1 MKNNIAVVMG
11 GYSSEYE
18 ISLQSGNF
26 VCRELDTDL
35 FKVFKVHILKN
46 EWYVVDDSGAKHPI
60 DKGDF
65 SAVIDGN
72 KVHFDCVFN
81 MIHGTPGENGL
92 LQGYLETIGVP
103 QTASDFYAS
112 ALTFNKR
119 DCISVLKD
127 YGIPTARNYFLHRGD
142 PMDEEE
148 ILKIVGLPCFVKAN
162 RSGSSFGIS
171 KVKTREE
178 LKPAI
183 YHSLEEDDEVI
194 IESFLE
200 GREMDVGVI
209 QYKGKIRALPV
220 TEIISENE
228 FFDYEAK
235 YLGKSQE
242 ITPAEISKKQTRE
255 LQELSIRIFKLL
267 RIKGFARAE
276 YIYHNGKPHFME
288 INTCPGMSPASI
300 VPQQIKAAGISYTD
314 FFTDL
319 ITRTI
324 ADNL

>member
-1 MKNNIAVVMG
+1 MG

-26 VCRELDTDL
+26 ICEELDPEKFD
-35 FKVFKVHILKN
+35 VYKVHIFRN
-46 EWYVVDDSGAKHPI
+46 DWFVVGKEGQKYPI
-60 DKGDF
+60 EKGDF
-65 SAVIDGN
+65 SVVTEGVKIN
-72 KVHFDCVFN
+72 FDCVFN

-92 LQGYLETIGVP
+92 LQGYLETIGIP

-127 YGIPTARNYFLHRGD
+127 YGIPAAKNYFLHRGD
-142 PMDEEE
+142 PVHEAE
-148 ILKIVGLPCFVKAN
+148 IINTVGLPCFVKAN

-171 KVKTREE
+171 KVKTKEE

-183 YHSLEEDDEVI
+183 QHSFEEDDEVI

-200 GREMDVGVI
+200 GREMDVGVV
-209 QYKGKIRALPV
+209 QYQGKVQALPV

-235 YLGKSQE
+235 YLGQSKE
-242 ITPAEISKKQTRE
+242 ITPAVINPEETRE

-267 RIKGFARAE
+267 RLNGFARAE
-276 YIYHNGKPHFME
+276 YIYHHGKPHFME

-300 VPQQIKAAGISYTD
+300 VPQQLKAAGIVYSD

-319 ITRTI
+319 INQTLT
-324 ADNL
+324 DSL